1 MTTTK
6 VPPPRKLTEQEDNDS
21 FDDFWFQVVCYYGRD
36 ESFKPIFNNPE
47 FSWQGVGVRHR
58 GLEDATQAANLNT
71 LLRALATYASGPY
84 IRTNIL
90 ENTTCLQDVKKEFM
104 KFLEIDLNDLTAL
117 DWFEIRRRPTERPL
131 VFFMRLKYHM
141 SKHLLPQG
149 NIYKGSALASDETL
163 TPSMERFI
171 VMEWLYRLDPRLV
184 KFVKEKFATEL
195 SSGSAVLVTMVETL
209 AKNIDHYITQLNN
222 ADAGSVS
229 YTSAP
234 SSEETVSSNPPMVAY
249 QSSRGGFRGLPPRN
263 RGSRTSSYRNAN
275 FNPMRGSTRNRGAG
289 INQNLQR
296 TSQDC
301 LYCYMEYR
309 KGAAG
314 DFRHPISQCPILSN
328 MYGKVNYLE
337 NDNEG
342 SNSHPYDDAID
353 QFINETEEEIY
364 SDD

>member
-21 FDDFWFQVVCYYGRD
+21 FDDFWFQVICYYGRD
-36 ESFKPIFNNPE
+36 EAFKPIFNDPN
-47 FSWQGVGVRHR
+47 FSWQGVNVRHR

-104 KFLEIDLNDLTAL
+104 KYLEIDLNDLTAL
-117 DWFEIRRRPTERPL
+117 DWFEIRRRPSERPL

-141 SKHLLPQG
+141 SKHLIQQG
-149 NIYKGSALASDETL
+149 GIYKGKALDSDETL

-184 KFVKEKFATEL
+184 KFIKEKFITEL
-195 SSGSAVLVTMVETL
+195 SSGSAVLITMVETL
-209 AKNIDHYITQLNN
+209 SKNIDHYITKLNN
-222 ADAGSVS
+222 ADTGSVS
-229 YTSAP
+229 YTNVP
-234 SSEETVSSNPPMVAY
+234 SPDGTLSGNPPMVAH
-249 QSSRGGFRGLPPRN
+249 QSSRGGTRGFPPRN
-263 RGSRTSSYRNAN
+263 RSSRSTSYRNTN
-275 FNPMRGSTRNRGAG
+275 YNHTRGARNRGAG
-289 INQNLQR
+289 GNLTPQR
-296 TSQDC
+296 TNQDC

-309 KGAAG
+309 KGSAV
-314 DFRHPISQCPILSN
+314 DFKHLISHCPILSN
-328 MYGKVNYLE
+328 MYGKVNYVE
-337 NDNEG
+337 NDSEQIT
-342 SNSHPYDDAID
+342 SHPYDDAID
-353 QFINETEEEIY
+353 HFILETEEEVY